1 MRAAYDSN
9 PTHDP
14 ESRFGGGG
22 GGGAGMSRGFGGGG
36 MRPGFATEQD
46 ITPED
51 LFNMF
56 FGGGG
61 GSTLSL
67 GCGWRLIFVGFLG
80 GFGGGAFGGGPGKL
94 EQRSTRNSQLM
105 SLQSTPRALVEAVSR
120 RSADRVFAPA
130 RKLNRHKHKPRH
142 RRGFNSSRFCSCL
155 HSPRSRTSRRYS
167 ALDLPPIRI
176 SAIRLPHRTRRS
188 V

>member
-1 MRAAYDSN
+1 MYQAKTCTTLAAHLEQTKHSKVSSMVRSSCPWCTDLSRTVVSKAFQVLSDDNMRAAYDSN

-22 GGGAGMSRGFGGGG
+22 GGGGAGMSRGGG

-61 GSTLSL
+61 GFELRHP
-67 GCGWRLIFVGFLG
+67 CG
-80 GFGGGAFGGGPGKL
+80 
-94 EQRSTRNSQLM
+94 
-105 SLQSTPRALVEAVSR
+105 
-120 RSADRVFAPA
+120 
-130 RKLNRHKHKPRH
+130 
-142 RRGFNSSRFCSCL
+142 
-155 HSPRSRTSRRYS
+155 
-167 ALDLPPIRI
+167 
-176 SAIRLPHRTRRS
+176 
-188 V
+188 